1 MKTLG
6 LLSLLLGFAGIC
18 VAAEKPSV
26 AVGPY
31 KQEVFVR
38 YGASEGFDAGE
49 ANAVAVVKGGVVYAG
64 TPAGLYI
71 FENGK
76 WSVIDVSA
84 SYNVEYLAA
93 TGSGSVLAV
102 AEGGIYEVNG
112 WEPSEVASVPP
123 DVKVTCIASCGPDI
137 YLGTMQGLYK
147 VENGSCVA
155 VEGANALLDTS
166 KAVRAVAGNAR
177 TRAVAVA
184 ALDGLLINDDGEW
197 RKEAVREGSRS
208 WLPFDVRGVAYD
220 REARL
225 WFASAQG
232 VGYFEDGEWTLFT
245 PADGLPYDDFTMM
258 CTGEP
263 DVMWFGTNIG
273 AIRYD
278 EENWAYR
285 QGPGWLPHDVV
296 RSIAV
301 NENGDA
307 FFATP
312 GGVGAIERRSMTLA
326 EKAKFYEDEI
336 DKYNRRT
343 PYGYVLEASLKSPGD
358 KTGGATQHDSDNDG
372 LWTAMYGAGE
382 CYAWAATKDLK
393 AKERAKNAFE
403 ALRFLG
409 VVTQGG
415 TPPAL
420 PGFVARSI
428 LPTSGRNPNE
438 SDTRERDKASQ
449 ARGDKKWKVM
459 SPRWPTSADGQW
471 YWKSD
476 TSSDELDGHYW
487 FYGLYYDLV
496 ADTEEEKQHVR
507 DVVVAITDHLI
518 AHDFALVDWDGEPTR
533 WAVYG
538 PGALNSDPAWFP
550 ERGLN
555 SLSIL
560 SYLSTAAHVSGDA
573 KYHDAADKLVREHGY
588 AMNIMYPKLQY
599 GPGSMNQS
607 DDEMA
612 FMSYYNLV
620 KYARDPMVRAM
631 ASFSFHS
638 YWTLEEPELNPL
650 FNFMYAGANGE
661 RAFDDPYGRFDLSP
675 KGDWLAQSV
684 DTLERFP
691 LDRCNWSRKNSHR
704 KDILP
709 LEPYKR
715 EGRGARGCGYRTN
728 GYVIPVDERHF
739 NHWNTDPWELDYGG
753 QGTELADGAVFLTP
767 YYMGL
772 YHGFIKEQ
780 AP

>member
-6 LLSLLLGFAGIC
+6 FLLIALAMAGIC
-18 VAAEKPSV
+18 FAAEKPSV
-26 AVGPY
+26 TVGPY
-31 KQEVFVR
+31 RQEVCVR
-38 YGASEGFDAGE
+38 YGAAEGLDAAE
-49 ANAVAVVKGGVVYAG
+49 ANSVAVVKGGVVYAG
-64 TPAGLYI
+64 TPTGLYI

-76 WSVIDVSA
+76 WSVIDVSV
-84 SYNVEYLAA
+84 SYNVELLAA
-93 TGSGSVLAV
+93 TGAGSVLAV

-112 WEPSEVASVPP
+112 WEPSDVASVPP
-123 DVKVTCIASCGPDI
+123 DVKVTCIASCGSDI

-147 VENGSCVA
+147 VEAGSCA
-155 VEGANALLDTS
+155 PVEEANALLGSS
-166 KAVRAVAGNAR
+166 KAIRAVAGDK
-177 TRAVAVA
+177 TIAVA
-184 ALDGLLINDDGEW
+184 ALDGLLINDDGQW
-197 RKEAVREGSRS
+197 RKETARDSARS
-208 WLPFDVRGVAYD
+208 WSPYDVRGVAYD
-220 REARL
+220 RDGQL

-232 VGYFEDGEWTLFT
+232 VGCFDGDDWTLYT
-245 PADGLPYDDFTMM
+245 PADGLPYDDFT
-258 CTGEP
+258 TVSGGEG
-263 DVMWFGTNIG
+263 DVVWFGTNIG

-278 EENWAYR
+278 GESWAYR
-285 QGPGWLPHDVV
+285 QGLGWLPNDVV
-296 RSIAV
+296 RAIAV

-312 GGVGAIERRSMTLA
+312 GGVGTIERRSMTLA

-343 PYGYVLEASLKSPGD
+343 PYGYVLEASLKGPGD
-358 KTGGATQHDSDNDG
+358 KSEATQHDSDNDG

-428 LPTSGRNPNE
+428 LPTSGKNPNE
-438 SDTRERDKASQ
+438 SEYTRQRDEQ
-449 ARGDKKWKVM
+449 NRERGDKKWKVM

-496 ADTEEEKQHVR
+496 ADTEEEKQRVR
-507 DVVVAITDHLI
+507 DVVAAITDHLI
-518 AHDFALVDWDGEPTR
+518 AHDFALVDWDGAPTR

-538 PGALNSDPAWFP
+538 PAAINSDPAWFP

-555 SLSIL
+555 SLSML
-560 SYLSTAAHVSGDA
+560 SYLATAGHVTGDA
-573 KYHDAADKLVREHGY
+573 KYHDVADKLVREHGY
-588 AMNIMYPKLQY
+588 AMNIMFPKLQY

-612 FMSYYNLV
+612 FMGYYNLV
-620 KYARDPMVRAM
+620 KYARDPLVRAM

-638 YWTLEEPELNPL
+638 YWTLEAPELNPL
-650 FNFMYAGANGE
+650 FNFMYAGAS
-661 RAFDDPYGRFDLSP
+661 ADAVFDDPYGRFDLSP

-684 DTLERFP
+684 DSLMRFP
-691 LDRCNWSRKNSHR
+691 LDRCNWSHKNSHR
-704 KDILP
+704 KDIVP

-728 GYVIPVDERHF
+728 GYVMPVDERHF

-753 QGTELADGAVFLTP
+753 DGTELADGAVFLLP

-772 YHGFIKEQ
+772 YHGFMQEQ

>member
-6 LLSLLLGFAGIC
+6 FLMLSLGLAGIC
-18 VAAEKPSV
+18 VGAEKPSV
-26 AVGPY
+26 MVGPY
-31 KQEVFVR
+31 KQEVCVR
-38 YGASEGFDAGE
+38 YGAGEGFDAVE
-49 ANAVAVVKGGVVYAG
+49 ANSVAVVKGGVVYAG
-64 TPAGLYI
+64 TPTGLYI
-71 FENGK
+71 FENGQ
-76 WSVIDVSA
+76 WSVIDVSV
-84 SYNVEYLAA
+84 SYNVEFLAA
-93 TGSGSVLAV
+93 TVAGSVLAV

-112 WEPSEVASVPP
+112 RDPSEVSSAPP
-123 DVKVTCIASCGPDI
+123 GVTVTSIASCGPDI

-155 VEGANALLDTS
+155 VEGANALLDSS

-184 ALDGLLINDDGEW
+184 ALDGLLINDDGDW

-263 DVMWFGTNIG
+263 DVMWFGTNLG

-285 QGPGWLPHDVV
+285 QGPGWLPNDVV

-343 PYGYVLEASLKSPGD
+343 PYGYVLEASLKAPGD
-358 KTGGATQHDSDNDG
+358 KSEVTQHDSDNDG

-403 ALRFLG
+403 ALRFLS

-415 TPPAL
+415 TPPAQ

-428 LPTSGRNPNE
+428 LPISGRNPNE
-438 SDTRERDKASQ
+438 SDYTRERDEQ
-449 ARGDKKWKVM
+449 TRERGDRKWKVM
-459 SPRWPTSADGQW
+459 APRWPTSADGQW
-471 YWKSD
+471 YWKCD

-496 ADTEEEKQHVR
+496 ADTEEEKQRVR

-555 SLSIL
+555 SLSML
-560 SYLSTAAHVSGDA
+560 SYLATAGHVTGDA
-573 KYHDAADKLVREHGY
+573 KYHDVADKLVREHGY
-588 AMNIMYPKLQY
+588 AMNIMFPKLQY

-612 FMSYYNLV
+612 FMGYYNLV
-620 KYARDPMVRAM
+620 KYARDPLVRAM

-650 FNFMYAGANGE
+650 FNFMYAGAS
-661 RAFDDPYGRFDLSP
+661 ADAVFDDPYGRFDLSP

-684 DTLERFP
+684 DTLMRFP
-691 LDRCNWSRKNSHR
+691 LDRCNWAYKNSHR
-704 KDILP
+704 KDIVP
-709 LEPYKR
+709 LERYKR

-728 GYVIPVDERHF
+728 GYVMPVDERHF

-753 QGTELADGAVFLTP
+753 EGTELADGAVFLTP

-772 YHGFIKEQ
+772 YHGFIREQ